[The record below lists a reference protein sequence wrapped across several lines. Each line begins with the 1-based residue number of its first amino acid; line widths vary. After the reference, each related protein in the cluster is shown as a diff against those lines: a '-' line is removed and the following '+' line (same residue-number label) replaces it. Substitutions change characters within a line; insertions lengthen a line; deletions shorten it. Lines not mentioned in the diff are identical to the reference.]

1 MKVVTSLACTWLC
14 LSVMAQAPSD
24 SLLRHWVQGFRTH
37 YYSDTAKSNAYVD
50 SIKTQLVDKTD
61 TALYW
66 EAQYLGYS
74 AYIDARTT
82 DFERMLPKL
91 IKARK
96 LLLQVGTEREVQ
108 DLNSRIGTA
117 YVTAKTYD
125 SALVYVKMAL
135 EGNQKLGNEPR
146 VNRVLGDLFI
156 IYFYKGEYEQALN
169 YILEHVEKSL
179 QLSDTTILPQ
189 AYTNL
194 AATYFRLSEVDSS
207 YKYHLKSLYWS
218 QFRGAPIDLGY
229 CYLNLGEIHSTLGDL
244 DSALFYHQKAQ
255 EAFES
260 IDFKTGLTSNSL
272 NLGKLY
278 QKVGSISQALQ
289 YTQESAQMAEIIG
302 DLALLRD
309 ALELEVS
316 LHKIREDYYSALTTS
331 ERAKVIQDSLDAQ
344 LNKQEMD
351 DLITQYETRE
361 KQQQIDLQNS
371 QLAEQKRTL
380 QLNRLLL
387 IGAILIILMLVTI
400 GMLLSNRMKKKQ
412 EAQLQAERL
421 YAREMEIKAT
431 VASQEK
437 ERARYARD
445 LHDGFGQ
452 MISLLTMNLKNL
464 GTNSKPDERQKVFES
479 SELLLQDM
487 YEELKRICFDL
498 MPHTLVQ
505 AGLTAAIDEF
515 ATRVN
520 QSGQLHIERNYF
532 GLEDRLIDVQEIAF
546 YRIVQEWINNII
558 KHSDASKVTV
568 QLTRDKQEI
577 TLLIEDNGSKID
589 QHRLIHGS
597 GNGWKNL
604 QARTNLIKGVLELES
619 AELRGNTLILNA
631 PGELSPEST
640 PQNTLSTV

>member
-1 MKVVTSLACTWLC
+1 MKVVISLLCTWTC
-14 LSVMAQAPSD
+14 LTAAGQIPSD
-24 SLLRHWVQGFRTH
+24 SLLRTWVQGFRTY

-50 SIKTQLVDKTD
+50 SIKTQLVNKTD

-82 DFERMLPKL
+82 DFESMLPKL
-91 IKARK
+91 IKART
-96 LLLQVGTEREVQ
+96 LLLQVGTEQEVQ

-135 EGNQKLGNEPR
+135 EGNQRLGNEPR

-156 IYFYKGEYEQALN
+156 IYFYKGEYDQALN
-169 YILEHVEKSL
+169 YILDHVEKSI

-194 AATYFRLSEVDSS
+194 AATYFRLDEVDSS
-207 YKYHLKSLYWS
+207 YKYHLKSLFWS

-229 CYLNLGEIHSTLGDL
+229 CYLNLGEIHSTLGNL

-255 EAFES
+255 ESFQS

-272 NLGKLY
+272 NLAKLY
-278 QKVGSISQALQ
+278 QKAGSTSKALQ
-289 YTQESAQMAEIIG
+289 YAYESAQMAETIG

-309 ALELEVS
+309 ALEVEVS
-316 LHKIREDYYSALTTS
+316 LHKLREDYFSALAAS
-331 ERAKVIQDSLDAQ
+331 ERATIIQDSLDMQ

-361 KQQQIDLQNS
+361 KQQQIDLQTA
-371 QLAEQKRTL
+371 QLAEQDKTL
-380 QLNRLLL
+380 QLNRLML
-387 IGAILIILMLVTI
+387 IASLLIILMIIVI
-400 GMLLSNRMKKKQ
+400 GILLRNRMKRKQ
-412 EAQLQAERL
+412 VSELQEERL
-421 YAREMEIKAT
+421 HAREMEIKAT

-452 MISLLTMNLKNL
+452 MISLLTMNLKSL
-464 GTNSKPDERQKVFES
+464 GSNAKPDERREVFES
-479 SELLLQDM
+479 SEQILNDM
-487 YEELKRICFDL
+487 YQELKGICFDL
-498 MPHTLVQ
+498 MPHTLLQ
-505 AGLTAAIDEF
+505 TGLPAAIDEF
-515 ATRVN
+515 VTRIN
-520 QSGQLHIERNYF
+520 QGGEIRLETNYF
-532 GLEDRLIDVQEIAF
+532 GLENRLTDVQEIAF
-546 YRIVQEWINNII
+546 YRIIQEWINNIL

-568 QLTRDKQEI
+568 QLTKDEEEI
-577 TLLIEDNGSKID
+577 TLLIEDDGSKID
-589 QHRLIHGS
+589 QQKLIHGD

-604 QARTNLIKGVLELES
+604 QARTNLIKGILELES
-619 AELRGNTLILNA
+619 VGEKGNTLILNA
-631 PGELSPEST
+631 PGELSPKTTS
-640 PQNTLSTV
+640 QNTLSTV

>member
-1 MKVVTSLACTWLC
+1 MKVATSFICTLLC
-14 LSVMAQAPSD
+14 ISAIAQVPSD
-24 SLLRHWVQGFRTH
+24 SLLRSWVQGFRTY

-50 SIKTQLVDKTD
+50 SIKTQLIDKTD
-61 TALYW
+61 TAMYW

-82 DFERMLPKL
+82 DFESMLPKL
-91 IKARK
+91 IRARK
-96 LLLQVGTEREVQ
+96 LLLEVGSEQEVQ
-108 DLNSRIGTA
+108 DMNSRIGTA

-135 EGNQKLGNEPR
+135 EGNQRLGNDPR

-156 IYFYKGEYEQALN
+156 IYFYKGEYEQALD
-169 YILEHVEKSL
+169 YIRDHVEKSL

-194 AATYFRLSEVDSS
+194 AATFFRLDEVDSS

-229 CYLNLGEIHSTLGDL
+229 CYLNLGEIHNTLGDL

-255 EAFES
+255 EAFLS

-278 QKVGSISQALQ
+278 KKVGLTLKALQ
-289 YTQESAQMAEIIG
+289 YTQESVQMAAGIG

-309 ALELEVS
+309 ALEVEVS
-316 LHKIREDYYSALTTS
+316 LHKMREDYFSALSAS
-331 ERAKVIQDSLDAQ
+331 ERATTIQDSLDAQ
-344 LNKQEMD
+344 LNQQEMD

-361 KQQQIDLQNS
+361 KEQQIDLQS
-371 QLAEQKRTL
+371 AQLAKQEKTL
-380 QLNRLLL
+380 QLNRLMLIASILVIVMMIIIGILL
-387 IGAILIILMLVTI
+387 R
-400 GMLLSNRMKKKQ
+400 NRMKRRQ
-412 EAQLQAERL
+412 ESQLQEERL
-421 YAREMEIKAT
+421 HSREMEIQAT

-452 MISLLTMNLKNL
+452 MISLLTMNLKRL
-464 GTNSKPDERQKVFES
+464 GTHSKPDERQEVFES
-479 SELLLQDM
+479 SEQLLEDM
-487 YEELKRICFDL
+487 YKELKGICFDL

-505 AGLTAAIDEF
+505 TGLTAAINEF

-520 QSGQLHIERNYF
+520 QGGQIRIETNYF
-532 GLEDRLIDVQEIAF
+532 GLGKRLVDVQEIAF
-546 YRIVQEWINNII
+546 YRIIQEWVNNIL

-568 QLTRDKQEI
+568 QLTRDKEEI

-589 QHRLIHGS
+589 QQRLIQGE

-604 QARTNLIKGVLELES
+604 QARTNLIKGTLELES
-619 AELRGNTLILNA
+619 AGHKGNTLILNA
-631 PGELSPEST
+631 PGQLRQEHA